1 MRIDERNNCRV
12 LGKGQWISN
21 DDIRSGL
28 NNNDLIIGGSGSGKT
43 GGYVIP
49 NIRRGNTAYAKKGVS
64 KDE

>member
-21 DDIRSGL
+21 DDIRSGW
-28 NNNDLIIGGSGSGKT
+28 NNNDLIIGGSVSGKT

-49 NIRRGNTAYAKKGVS
+49 NIRR
-64 KDE
+64 